1 MKKKL
6 FIVAIIIIIIAAF
19 IVAAIGFNVDI
30 KYREHTSIIVPI
42 GESFNEGDIK
52 NITNEVFGNNDVVI
66 EKSGLYDDE
75 VSIRV
80 SDASDE
86 QIENLKNKINEKYNI
101 VQKVYVPISEE
112 YNIDDVKAAV
122 KEALG
127 REEVTAEK
135 EPDSETYAYIE
146 LNLLTEKD
154 IEKVNEKINEKL
166 NLKNEVS
173 SISATNVITFVK
185 VPRVRLIDMAKQY
198 ILFTAIATL
207 AVIAYYII
215 RYRKLGI
222 KDVLQD
228 AITVLVFSELL
239 YMSIVAIVRFPVN
252 KLIVMGAY
260 AVYFAILVYLNSR
273 YMVKSEKSR
282 K

>member
-6 FIVAIIIIIIAAF
+6 FIVAIIMIIIAAF
-19 IVAAIGFNVDI
+19 VVAAIGFNVDI
-30 KYREHTSIIVPI
+30 KYRKHTSIIVPL
-42 GESFNEGDIK
+42 GEQFNEGDVK
-52 NITNEVFGNNDVVI
+52 NIATEVFGKSDVVI

-80 SDASDE
+80 ADASDE
-86 QIENLKNKINEKYNI
+86 QINNLKNKLNEKYNV
-101 VQKVYVPISEE
+101 VQKVYVPISND
-112 YNIDDVKAAV
+112 YNVEDVQAAV

-127 REEVTAEK
+127 KEDVKVEK
-135 EPDSETYAYIE
+135 EADNENYASIE

-154 IEKVNEKINEKL
+154 LENVNNKINEKF
-166 NLKNEVS
+166 NLQNDIN
-173 SISATNVITFVK
+173 SISSTNVITFVK

-198 ILFTAIATL
+198 ILFTAIGTL
-207 AVIAYYII
+207 AVLVYFVI

-239 YMSIVAIVRFPVN
+239 YMSIIAIVRFPIN

-273 YMVKSEKSR
+273 YMIKSESK

>member
-6 FIVAIIIIIIAAF
+6 FIVAIIMIIIAAF
-19 IVAAIGFNVDI
+19 VVAAIGFNVDI
-30 KYREHTSIIVPI
+30 KYRKHTSIIVPL
-42 GESFNEGDIK
+42 GEQFNEGDVK
-52 NITNEVFGNNDVVI
+52 NIATEVFGKSDVVI

-80 SDASDE
+80 ADASDE
-86 QIENLKNKINEKYNI
+86 QINNLKNKLNEKYNV
-101 VQKVYVPISEE
+101 VQKVYVPISND
-112 YNIDDVKAAV
+112 YNVEDVQAAV

-127 REEVTAEK
+127 KEDVKVEK
-135 EPDSETYAYIE
+135 EADNENYAAIE

-154 IEKVNEKINEKL
+154 LENINNKINEKF
-166 NLKNEVS
+166 NLQNDIN
-173 SISATNVITFVK
+173 SISSTNVITFVK

-198 ILFTAIATL
+198 ILFTAIGTL
-207 AVIAYYII
+207 AVLVYFVI

-239 YMSIVAIVRFPVN
+239 YMSIIAIVRFPIN

-273 YMVKSEKSR
+273 YMIKSESK

>member
-6 FIVAIIIIIIAAF
+6 FIVAIIMIIIAAF
-19 IVAAIGFNVDI
+19 VVAAIGFNVDI
-30 KYREHTSIIVPI
+30 KYRKHTSIIVPL
-42 GESFNEGDIK
+42 GEQFNEGDVK
-52 NITNEVFGNNDVVI
+52 NIATEVFGKSDVVI

-80 SDASDE
+80 ADASDE
-86 QIENLKNKINEKYNI
+86 QINNLKNKLNEKYNV
-101 VQKVYVPISEE
+101 VQKVYVPISND
-112 YNIDDVKAAV
+112 YNVEDVQAAV

-127 REEVTAEK
+127 KEDVKVEK
-135 EPDSETYAYIE
+135 EADNENYAAIE

-154 IEKVNEKINEKL
+154 LENVNNKINEKF
-166 NLKNEVS
+166 NLQNDIN
-173 SISATNVITFVK
+173 SISSTNVITFVK

-198 ILFTAIATL
+198 ILFTAIGTL
-207 AVIAYYII
+207 AVLVYFVI

-239 YMSIVAIVRFPVN
+239 YMSIIAIVRFPIN

-273 YMVKSEKSR
+273 YMIKSESK